1 MKRVYIEITN
11 ICNLSCPFCVKTNR
25 DKKIMSINDFE
36 KVVQKVS
43 AEKPQIYLHI
53 LGEPLLV
60 SNLKDYL
67 DIIGKYGLLC
77 NITTNGTLIDKHFD
91 LLLDHKAVRKVSF
104 SIHSLGDV
112 FDNKARDYLDKILS
126 FSKATISENRLIINF
141 RMWTGGDDFL
151 AQENMEC
158 VRYIKSAFGGEI
170 ENSYVDGYHSIKL
183 YNNIYIVY
191 DKKFEWPSEDSDQ
204 KSEYGKCLGLKQMLG
219 VLVDGT
225 VVPCCLDYNGSIG
238 LGNLFYDSLDD
249 IKKSSRYQSILKAF
263 SGGKIT
269 EDLCRKC
276 SYRLRFDKRRNKN
289 ATKEKET
296 FRGENR

>member
-1 MKRVYIEITN
+1 
-11 ICNLSCPFCVKTNR
+11 
-25 DKKIMSINDFE
+25 MSINDFE
-36 KVVQKVS
+36 KVVEKVS
-43 AEKPQIYLHI
+43 SEKPQIYLHI

-60 SNLKDYL
+60 CNLKGYL
-67 DIIGKYGLLC
+67 DVIEKYGLLC

-91 LLLDHKAVRKVSF
+91 LLLTHKTVRKVSF

-112 FDNKARDYLDKILS
+112 FDSKAQTYLDKIIA
-126 FSKATISENRLIINF
+126 FSKASISENRLIINF
-141 RMWTGGDDFL
+141 RMWTGKDDFL

-158 VRYIKSAFGGEI
+158 VRYIKNAFGGEI

-183 YNNIYIVY
+183 YSNIYIVY
-191 DKKFEWPSEDSDQ
+191 DKQFEWPSKYSEQ

-225 VVPCCLDYNGSIG
+225 VVPCCLDYEGSVD
-238 LGNLFYDSLDD
+238 LGNLFYESYES
-249 IKKSSRYQSILKAF
+249 IKNSDRYQSIVKAF

-269 EDLCRKC
+269 EDLCKKC

-296 FRGENR
+296 FRGKNR